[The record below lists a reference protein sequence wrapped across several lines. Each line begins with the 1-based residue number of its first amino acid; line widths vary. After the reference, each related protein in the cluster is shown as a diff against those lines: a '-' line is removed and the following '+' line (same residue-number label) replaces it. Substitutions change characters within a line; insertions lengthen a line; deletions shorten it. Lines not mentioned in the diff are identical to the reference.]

1 MNNLCNAEVEKYLE
15 ISEKKGVSHSTW
27 SPRLSDNHARLSA
40 ARARLDRDD
49 QKKADMWSFAVLFW
63 EMVTGRVPHDGVP
76 PMLVG
81 IKVKILVI
89 NKV

>member
-1 MNNLCNAEVEKYLE
+1 MLKYL
-15 ISEKKGVSHSTW
+15 KKGVLHSTW
-27 SPRLSDNHARLSA
+27 SPRVSDNHARLSA

-89 NKV
+89 KV